1 MPGFYLEDPER
12 RITASQTNGSFGALV
27 EVVWGA
33 CPAQIELP
41 PTPSASIDAMLCVI
55 GADFAT
61 KGVAYIKFEDI
72 RRVCP
77 LLPAWRGG
85 EIGQGSLK
93 LAVDWLTAAQS
104 GGTGRHPLVFW
115 RQKAALLTSTHLLSL
130 AYSQLM
136 W

>member
-27 EVVWGA
+27 KVVCGA
-33 CPAQIELP
+33 CPAQIELS

-55 GADFAT
+55 GDDFARE
-61 KGVAYIKFEDI
+61 GVAYIKFEDI

-77 LLPAWRGG
+77 ILPARNGG
-85 EIGQGSLK
+85 EKGQGSLS
-93 LAVDWLTAAQS
+93 LAIDWLTAAKS
-104 GGTGRHPLVFW
+104 GGGRAHPLVLW

-130 AYSQLM
+130 AYSQLI

>member
-1 MPGFYLEDPER
+1 MPDFYLEDPER
-12 RITASQTNGSFGALV
+12 RITASQTMGSFGALV
-27 EVVWGA
+27 KVVCGA

-55 GADFAT
+55 GDDFARE
-61 KGVAYIKFEDI
+61 GVAYIKFEDI

-77 LLPAWRGG
+77 LLPACKGG
-85 EIGQGSLK
+85 EKGQGSLS
-93 LAVDWLTAAQS
+93 LAIDWLTAAQS
-104 GGTGRHPLVFW
+104 GSAGRQPSVFW
-115 RQKAALLTSTHLLSL
+115 WQKAALLTSTHLLSL